1 MTKTQKKIIKN
12 YKREIRKL
20 LPIFTKNEKHF
31 LNDISVSIEDYAASI
46 ENFSRESLTENI
58 GEPKDI
64 VARYLTD
71 MNADSLRKILS
82 RTRYIRIATAFI
94 ISIAIFTGAFK
105 ITTDYMNYKEAQEA
119 YIHREIIETKEYIEV
134 PVSED
139 K

>member
-20 LPIFTKNEKHF
+20 LPIFTKNERHF
-31 LNDISVSIEDYAASI
+31 LNDISVSIKDYATSDDF
-46 ENFSRESLTENI
+46 FSKDSLIENI

-71 MNADSLRKILS
+71 MNADSLRKVLS
-82 RTRYIRIATAFI
+82 RTRYIRIATVFI

-105 ITTDYMNYKEAQEA
+105 ITTDYMTYKEAQDS
-119 YIHREIIETKEYIEV
+119 YIHREIIETKEYMETVV
-134 PVSED
+134 PED
-139 K
+139 E

>member
-12 YKREIRKL
+12 YKREIKKL

-31 LNDISVSIEDYAASI
+31 LNDISVSIEDYATSN
-46 ENFSRESLTENI
+46 ESFFKESLIENI

-71 MNADSLRKILS
+71 MNADSLRKVLS
-82 RTRYIRIATAFI
+82 RTRYIRIATVLV

-105 ITTDYMNYKEAQEA
+105 ITTDYMTYKEAQDS
-119 YIHREIIETKEYIEV
+119 YIHREIIETKEYMETIV
-134 PVSED
+134 PEEE
-139 K
+139 

>member
-1 MTKTQKKIIKN
+1 MTKAQKKIIKN

-20 LPIFTKNEKHF
+20 LPIFTKSEKHF
-31 LNDISVSIEDYAASI
+31 LNDISVSIEDYAASN
-46 ENFSRESLTENI
+46 ENFSRESLIENI

-71 MNADSLRKILS
+71 MNADSLRKVLS
-82 RTRYIRIATAFI
+82 RTRYIRIATIFI

-105 ITTDYMNYKEAQEA
+105 ITTLYLNYKGAEEA
-119 YIHREIIETKEYIEV
+119 YIHREIIETTEYIEV

>member
-1 MTKTQKKIIKN
+1 MTKAQKKIIKN

-31 LNDISVSIEDYAASI
+31 LNDISVSIEDYATSD
-46 ENFSRESLTENI
+46 ESFSKDSLIENI

-71 MNADSLRKILS
+71 MNADSLRKVLS
-82 RTRYIRIATAFI
+82 RTRYIRIATIFI
-94 ISIAIFTGAFK
+94 IFIAIFTGTFK

-119 YIHREIIETKEYIEV
+119 YIHREIIETTEYIEV

-139 K
+139 E

>member
-12 YKREIRKL
+12 YKNEIKKL

-31 LNDISVSIEDYAASI
+31 LNDISTSIEDYTSL
-46 ENFSRESLTENI
+46 ENNFSQESLVKNI

-82 RTRYIRIATAFI
+82 RTKYIRIATI
-94 ISIAIFTGAFK
+94 SVISIAILAGAFK
-105 ITTDYMNYKEAQEA
+105 ITTDYMNYKEAQDS
-119 YIHREIIETKEYIEV
+119 YIHREIIETKEYMETIV
-134 PVSED
+134 PED
-139 K
+139 E